1 MKKLLLA
8 FCCATTLFITSCNS
22 TKEASTSL
30 PVDMLTATSWQV
42 TEINGKPIDKADFG
56 NGAPTATFSTDNKIN
71 GKGGCNGYGGS
82 YNLNEEGGIN
92 ISQLMSTKMYCENA
106 KGENTYMKVLESV
119 DMAKVEKDKLT
130 LMKGVDAVLVFTAVK
145 AN

>member
-8 FCCATTLFITSCNS
+8 FGLASTLFISCNS

-30 PVDMLTATSWQV
+30 PIDMLTATNWQV
-42 TEINGKPIDKADFG
+42 TEINGKAINKADFG
-56 NGAPTATFSTDNKIN
+56 NGAPTAMFTTDNKIT

-82 YNLNEEGGIN
+82 YNLNDEGGIN

-106 KGENTYMKVLESV
+106 KGETTYMQVLETV
-119 DMAKVEKDKLT
+119 DAAKVEKDKLT

-145 AN
+145 EN